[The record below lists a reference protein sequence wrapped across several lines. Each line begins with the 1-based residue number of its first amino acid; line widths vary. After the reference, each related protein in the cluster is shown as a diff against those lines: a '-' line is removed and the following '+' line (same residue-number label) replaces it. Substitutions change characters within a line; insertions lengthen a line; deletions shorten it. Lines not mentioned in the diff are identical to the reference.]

1 MNLCSLVLIVYLVI
15 NFNFKLSKHDE
26 MFCFIICME
35 WKFHMIA
42 IENIFLFFLT
52 MISVSYAIM
61 YMYTAH
67 SIIWTDLL

>member
-1 MNLCSLVLIVYLVI
+1 MQSCFNCLLGNQLDVLFYYL
-15 NFNFKLSKHDE
+15 HG
-26 MFCFIICME
+26 ME
-35 WKFHMIA
+35 FHMIA

>member
-1 MNLCSLVLIVYLVI
+1 
-15 NFNFKLSKHDE
+15 
-26 MFCFIICME
+26 
-35 WKFHMIA
+35 MIA
-42 IENIFLFFLT
+42 IENIFLFFWT